1 MNDPA
6 IRRATA
12 ADLPAVV
19 ALLADDVLGAARES
33 PDDPGPYEAAFAE
46 IDRDPQQLLIVADRA
61 GEIVGTAQ
69 LTFLPGLSHRG
80 ATRAQIE
87 AVRIGSAARG
97 SGLGRTLIGWCVQ
110 RARERG
116 CTMVQLTSDATRTD
130 AHRFY
135 EQLGF
140 RPTHVGFKL
149 ALTSGSAGST
159 GPAGPAGP
167 GGSAGSAGSAGPTG

>member
-1 MNDPA
+1 MSEPLTGVA

-12 ADLPAVV
+12 ADVPAIVS
-19 ALLADDVLGAARES
+19 LLADDVLGRTRES
-33 PDDPGPYEAAFAE
+33 PDDLAPYTAAFEE
-46 IDRDPQQLLIVADRA
+46 IDRDPQQVLLVAESA
-61 GEIVGTAQ
+61 GLLVGTAQ

-97 SGLGRTLIGWCVQ
+97 GGLGAELIGTCV
-110 RARERG
+110 RLARERG
-116 CTMVQLTSDATRTD
+116 CSLVQLTSDASRPD

-135 EQLGF
+135 ERLGF

-149 ALTSGSAGST
+149 VLDGPREPVADAGR
-159 GPAGPAGP
+159 
-167 GGSAGSAGSAGPTG
+167 PTA

>member
-1 MNDPA
+1 MDDIT
-6 IRRATA
+6 IRRATG

-33 PDDPGPYEAAFAE
+33 PGDPGPYEAAFAE
-46 IDRDPQQLLIVADRA
+46 IDRDPQHLLLVAERA
-61 GEIVGTAQ
+61 GAVVGTAQ

-87 AVRIGSAARG
+87 AVRIGAAARG
-97 SGLGRTLIGWCVQ
+97 TGLGGRLIGWCVD

-116 CTMVQLTSDATRTD
+116 CTMVQLTSDATRHD

-135 EQLGF
+135 ERLGF
-140 RPTHVGFKL
+140 EPTHLGFKL
-149 ALTSGSAGST
+149 PLG
-159 GPAGPAGP
+159 
-167 GGSAGSAGSAGPTG
+167 

>member
-1 MNDPA
+1 MTDIT

-12 ADLPAVV
+12 ADIPAVV
-19 ALLADDVLGAARES
+19 ALLADDALGATRES
-33 PDDPGPYEAAFAE
+33 PDDLGPYEAAFRE
-46 IDRDPQQLLIVADRA
+46 IDRDPQHLLLIADRA
-61 GEIVGTAQ
+61 GAVIGTAQ
-69 LTFLPGLSHRG
+69 LTFLPGLSHKG

-97 SGLGRTLIGWCVQ
+97 TGLGSTLIEWCVE

-116 CTMVQLTSDATRTD
+116 CAMVQLTSDAGRTD

-140 RPTHVGFKL
+140 RPTHLGFKL
-149 ALTSGSAGST
+149 VLD
-159 GPAGPAGP
+159 GP
-167 GGSAGSAGSAGPTG
+167 GAARDPKAGTAG